1 MNPLAKMFLFPKLGP
16 WYMAQA
22 RISIVNFI
30 TLPLAISTEYCKTW
44 AKVYRP

>member
-22 RISIVNFI
+22 RREIVRI
-30 TLPLAISTEYCKTW
+30 VAMPLAISTEYWKTW
-44 AKVYRP
+44 AEVYRP